1 MLHNHHYFNKI
12 GTLDPNSMQ
21 YYYGE
26 NRYHYRHSWP
36 SRQLSDSIPDM
47 KSIDEEDRITVR
59 QKRAS
64 ETGFTGLS
72 ILHRLHALYEFDIL
86 NDLVFDAMH
95 TLLLRVVKRHL
106 DYFKEKGYI
115 DQTVEDR
122 LNAMPWTA
130 GE

>member
-1 MLHNHHYFNKI
+1 
-12 GTLDPNSMQ
+12 
-21 YYYGE
+21 
-26 NRYHYRHSWP
+26 
-36 SRQLSDSIPDM
+36 M

-72 ILHRLHALYEFDIL
+72 ILHRLHALYQFDIL

-106 DYFKEKGYI
+106 EYFKEKGYI

>member
-1 MLHNHHYFNKI
+1 MHYINL
-12 GTLDPNSMQ
+12 T
-21 YYYGE
+21 
-26 NRYHYRHSWP
+26 
-36 SRQLSDSIPDM
+36 
-47 KSIDEEDRITVR
+47 
-59 QKRAS
+59 S
-64 ETGFTGLS
+64 E
-72 ILHRLHALYEFDIL
+72 L

-95 TLLLRVVKRHL
+95 TLLLRVVKQHL